1 MSKGERVW
9 RGSSIASSTVVRI
22 STASHPSGRCMQSF
36 PRFALGSIPLIRQE
50 QPTSLWVTMP
60 LTPAPQTLSHVQLEE
75 GLEGVDIVR
84 QSLLD
89 IVRQKAEDMD
99 LIEKIQR
106 VV

>member
-1 MSKGERVW
+1 MSITEWLIMAEIRLLLSASCPW
-9 RGSSIASSTVVRI
+9 SASS
-22 STASHPSGRCMQSF
+22 SSHK
-36 PRFALGSIPLIRQE
+36 
-50 QPTSLWVTMP
+50 V
-60 LTPAPQTLSHVQLEE
+60 LTRPHITLTRLLSVQLEE
-75 GLEGVDIVR
+75 GLEDVDIVR